1 MTAAPTSLH
10 THERGDGRVV
20 RVVRGDITEE
30 DVDGIVN
37 AANERLAHGGGVA
50 GAISRKGGP
59 EVQRESDA
67 WVREHGPVPT
77 GGAAITPAGALKARY
92 VIHAV
97 GPVWGQ
103 GDEQPL
109 LASAVTSALSL
120 GDERGLVS
128 VSLPA
133 ISTGI
138 FGFPK
143 PLGVKVILRAVI
155 EFLDSH
161 PETSL
166 REVRLCNI
174 DAETC
179 HLFVEE
185 ARRL

>member
-1 MTAAPTSLH
+1 MPPTPTTLH
-10 THERGDGRVV
+10 THERPDGRVV
-20 RVVRGDITEE
+20 RVVQGDITEE
-30 DVDGIVN
+30 DVEAVVN

-77 GGAAITPAGALKARY
+77 GGAAITTGGSLKARY

-103 GDEQPL
+103 GDEESL

-120 GDERGLVS
+120 ADERGLAS

-143 PLGVKVILRAVI
+143 PLGAKVILRSVI
-155 EFLDSH
+155 EFLDSR

-174 DAETC
+174 DEETC
-179 HLFVEE
+179 ELFVEGV
-185 ARRL
+185 RRL